1 MKIIDEYL
9 NRKSIRQKIDSV
21 SPDQYE
27 GLRQLVEYH
36 GDYVFNRTKSPL
48 SIRTINDTI
57 PLMIRNGVHDYVNNL
72 SAIGSVVRNS
82 LEHYIL
88 LYGDNANTAWEKR
101 NKLSIQNEETYILRH
116 GEVEGKRI
124 WDAGKQ
130 KRSDRNTLVGY
141 CERFGDEVGLEKY
154 TKMAERQ
161 RYTNTVEYYIE
172 KYGEDQGPVLYRERY
187 PSDYDLDEY
196 KDYKKMVYKMSNI
209 VYNNN
214 IDVIN
219 PDNHTRTR
227 MGVENGWQL
236 DHIKPVTECFSK
248 GISIAEASS
257 IENLRMLPWKENLMR
272 NFDK

>member
-48 SIRTINDTI
+48 STCRINHTI

-72 SAIGSVVRNS
+72 SAMKSVMRNS

-116 GEVEGKRI
+116 GEVEGKRL
-124 WDAGKQ
+124 WDVTRKMKSKQ
-130 KRSDRNTLVGY
+130 NTLDGFR
-141 CERFGDEVGLEKY
+141 ERFGDEVGLEKY